1 MAVLTL
7 EEKRK
12 MAEYLVRTSM
22 RIGKKKGGDFESVS
36 ILYNGTDSSCKEFAL
51 MVEEECW
58 KVGAYTLLREYSSVR
73 NRLKYQFSPDESL
86 KQMDPISKAVAETVD
101 VRMFIGEEDDPA
113 WSEGIHEK
121 VRLTAENRQ
130 KLYEIMDGRGVRWVY
145 FGWPIPGAA
154 RAYGLGEERFREIF
168 FNSMRASFAKELL
181 DLCDFYSTALQG
193 RENVRIVSEDT
204 DLSFEIKGRPVIVDD
219 GIISD
224 KDVAMGDIGL
234 NIPSGEVFVA
244 PIETSAEGYITF
256 PVVVIPGFGRLL
268 NLRVTF
274 EKGRVSFFEAQE
286 GADRLKAF
294 FESNTGEIDRIA
306 ELGIGCNPG
315 AEFTNGC
322 IIVDEKIYKTIHI
335 AVGNNTG
342 SYHGTNKASAHLD
355 MIKDMQGGQ
364 LYVDGILVMDRGV
377 PAKKL

>member
-1 MAVLTL
+1 
-7 EEKRK
+7 
-12 MAEYLVRTSM
+12 MAEHLVRTSM
-22 RIGKKKGGDFESVS
+22 RIGMKKGGEFESVS
-36 ILYNGTDSSCKEFAL
+36 ILYNGTDPSCKEFAL

-73 NRLKYQFSPDESL
+73 NRLRYQLTPGESL
-86 KQMDPISKAVAETVD
+86 KRMDPISKVLAETVD
-101 VRMFIGEEDDPA
+101 VRIFIGEEDDPT
-113 WSEGIHEK
+113 WSEGVHDK

-130 KLYEIMDGRGVRWVY
+130 KLYEIMDGRGVRWLY

-154 RAYGLGEERFREIF
+154 RAYGLEEKKFREIF
-168 FNSMRASFAKELL
+168 FNSIRASFTEELL
-181 DLCDFYSTALQG
+181 DLCWFYSAALQG
-193 RENVRIVSEDT
+193 GESVEIVSRDT
-204 DLSFEIKGRPVIVDD
+204 NLRLNIKGRPVIVDD

-256 PVVVIPGFGRLL
+256 PVVVIPGFGRVL
-268 NLRVTF
+268 NLRLSF
-274 EKGRVSFFEAQE
+274 EKGKVSSFKAEE
-286 GADRLKAF
+286 GEERLRAF

-315 AEFTNGC
+315 AAFTNGC

-342 SYHGTNKASAHLD
+342 SYHGNNKASAHLD
-355 MIKDMQGGQ
+355 MIKDMHEGRM
-364 LYVDGILVMDRGV
+364 YVDGRLVMDGGV
-377 PAKKL
+377 PVR